1 VLGKFCR
8 IDTLQTFTGTVMGRI
23 PVIIVTN
30 SLDYDLSLDTVLAVA
45 VLRARHP

>member
-1 VLGKFCR
+1 VLGKIGR
-8 IDTLQTFTGTVMGRI
+8 IATLPTITGTLMGRI